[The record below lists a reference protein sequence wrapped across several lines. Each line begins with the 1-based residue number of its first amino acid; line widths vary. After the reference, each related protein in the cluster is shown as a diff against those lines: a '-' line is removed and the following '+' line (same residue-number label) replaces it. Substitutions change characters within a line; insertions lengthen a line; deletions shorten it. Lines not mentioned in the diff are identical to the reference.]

1 MRSAMRCCS
10 LFMPPPQPK
19 IRCLPRFV
27 TAPRTY
33 LGPRVGWIMAP
44 LQNLQPITAAGT
56 YTIDP
61 STNLIEVNI
70 ARPLTI
76 VLPSAPDPGGLR
88 PGPAAIVREHPGHH
102 R

>member
-1 MRSAMRCCS
+1 
-10 LFMPPPQPK
+10 
-19 IRCLPRFV
+19 
-27 TAPRTY
+27 
-33 LGPRVGWIMAP
+33 MAP

-76 VLPSAPDPGGLR
+76 VLPSAQTPAAFPGL
-88 PGPAAIVREHPGHH
+88 AAIVREHPGHH